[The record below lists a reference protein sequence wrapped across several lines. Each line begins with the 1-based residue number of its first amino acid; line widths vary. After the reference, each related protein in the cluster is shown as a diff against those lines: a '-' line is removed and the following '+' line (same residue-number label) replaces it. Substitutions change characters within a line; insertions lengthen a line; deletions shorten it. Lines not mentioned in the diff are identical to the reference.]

1 MIKINKYVLIFFV
14 CLVGVIII
22 AIMPKKANVV
32 GNAIVNESN
41 GDIAFCFSDT
51 SNAIPM
57 LQINLFDKNGE
68 LLFKKN
74 LYSNGGNHADFI
86 FDGDLLVVY
95 VGRVEEVYCF
105 DRTGLEV
112 ASDVP
117 LNELEAITNVFVGWK
132 KTLFKKTY
140 FLNETLYSYNSP
152 TLFNDR
158 ATLSIKN
165 EDFEKIIYESP

>member
-22 AIMPKKANVV
+22 AIIPKKANVV

-95 VGRVEEVYCF
+95 VGRTEEVYCF
-105 DRTGLEV
+105 DRTGADATSRV
-112 ASDVP
+112 TID
-117 LNELEAITNVFVGWK
+117 ELDEMTGTFVGWK
-132 KTLFKKTY
+132 KSFAQRSY
-140 FLNETLYSYNSP
+140 SLNGTVYLYEVP
-152 TLFNDR
+152 VIFNDKAR
-158 ATLSIKN
+158 LSIKN
-165 EDFEKIIYESP
+165 DNIEKTIYESS